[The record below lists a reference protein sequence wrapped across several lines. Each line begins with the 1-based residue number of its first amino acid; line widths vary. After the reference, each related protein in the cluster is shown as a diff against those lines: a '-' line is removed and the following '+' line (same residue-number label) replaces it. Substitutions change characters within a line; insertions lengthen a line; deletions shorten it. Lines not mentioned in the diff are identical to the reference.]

1 MKKNHDLFKF
11 LKTKGFAQLVDRPT
25 HIGGG
30 LLDQIFVNPSLLKK
44 NPFHSQR
51 CVYYSDHDE
60 IVLHIPRDNIRNQ
73 HESSDDDVE
82 IYQCKFCDEEFFT
95 ITDKVE
101 HEKKFHSTIHLNAK
115 TILEE
120 QI

>member
-1 MKKNHDLFKF
+1 M
-11 LKTKGFAQLVDRPT
+11 
-25 HIGGG
+25 
-30 LLDQIFVNPSLLKK
+30 
-44 NPFHSQR
+44 
-51 CVYYSDHDE
+51 
-60 IVLHIPRDNIRNQ
+60 LHIPGDNIRNQ